1 MQYLKINSEKPENE
15 IIGQAVTTLRKGG
28 VIILPTETVYGIAGD
43 LLSQKAVN
51 RIYALKKRNSQNPL
65 PVFLPSIEELNSY
78 VQEISP
84 STYNVI
90 RKFWPGPLTVILPK
104 REEIQLPF
112 PTHTLGL
119 RIPNHPVPLQLLS
132 QTGPLAC
139 SSANISGK
147 SPALTAEDA
156 RKYFKDKVDL
166 ILDGGP
172 LSDNI
177 PSTVLDLSGEEPKIL
192 REGKIKREAIEK
204 LLNCKVKKE
213 EPPRT

>member
-1 MQYLKINSEKPENE
+1 MQYLKINSENPENE
-15 IIGQAVTTLRKGG
+15 IIAQAATILRKGG
-28 VIILPTETVYGIAGD
+28 IIILPTETVYGIAGD

-51 RIYALKKRNSQNPL
+51 RIYVLKKRNPQNPL

-84 STYNVI
+84 STYQVI

-104 REEIQLPF
+104 RKKVRLPF
-112 PTHTLGL
+112 PTDTLGL
-119 RIPNHPVPLQLLS
+119 RIPNHPVPLKLLS

-147 SPALTAEDA
+147 PPALTAEEA
-156 RKYFKDKVDL
+156 GKYFQDKVDL

-192 REGKIKREAIEK
+192 REGKIKKEAIEK

-213 EPPRT
+213 NPPRI